1 MFNRFVSRY
10 KAGHEWRTV
19 MVHHTLAHEP
29 GRRPTAT
36 TAPNA
41 AAATWCHTCACMYIM
56 QFAVLISL
64 QRDIAHSQSWSGQAA
79 TRWEYTYGSGAA
91 HTCIAGALDRA
102 DRLPGSCVFCCRP
115 VLQGCRSAV
124 RRWRRDV
131 VGPNVCQAPLPST
144 RLSRELPASRHSIL
158 RNGCLNESFF
168 IIVRLVALS

>member
-1 MFNRFVSRY
+1 MSP
-10 KAGHEWRTV
+10 AGGRQPQLRRMQLLQRGVTPV
-19 MVHHTLAHEP
+19 LACISC
-29 GRRPTAT
+29 
-36 TAPNA
+36 NS
-41 AAATWCHTCACMYIM
+41 
-56 QFAVLISL
+56 AVLISL